1 MMGERVACRYPA
13 SAFPEIEGIRLAPSG
28 AAATLVN
35 MSATG
40 GLVEG
45 SRAAPGAALTLHFK
59 GTFEPASIKGRVVR
73 CEVAG
78 IAADGSLRFHLGLA
92 FNTRFA
98 LLNKVEDEV
107 AERAPVLS
115 VLLWRLW
122 RPRRRPPT
130 WFAGAAHPL
139 VAPGRRL
146 GTPADGLPVLKNSPR
161 ARRLK

>member
-40 GLVEG
+40 GLVECT

-59 GTFEPASIKGRVVR
+59 GTFEPASIKARVVR

-78 IAADGSLRFHLGLA
+78 ISADGSLRFHLGLA
-92 FNTRFA
+92 FSTRLA
-98 LLNKVEDEV
+98 LPDKAEDEV
-107 AERAPVLS
+107 DASAIELSAPPLAFVAAAGAATDVVAPVLRNR
-115 VLLWRLW
+115 W
-122 RPRRRPPT
+122 
-130 WFAGAAHPL
+130 
-139 VAPGRRL
+139 
-146 GTPADGLPVLKNSPR
+146 
-161 ARRLK
+161 

>member
-40 GLVEG
+40 GLVECT

-59 GTFEPASIKGRVVR
+59 GTFEPASIKARVVR

-92 FNTRFA
+92 FSTRLVLPDKA
-98 LLNKVEDEV
+98 ENEV
-107 AERAPVLS
+107 DASAIELSAPPLAFVAAGAAATDVVAPVLRNR
-115 VLLWRLW
+115 W
-122 RPRRRPPT
+122 
-130 WFAGAAHPL
+130 
-139 VAPGRRL
+139 
-146 GTPADGLPVLKNSPR
+146 
-161 ARRLK
+161 